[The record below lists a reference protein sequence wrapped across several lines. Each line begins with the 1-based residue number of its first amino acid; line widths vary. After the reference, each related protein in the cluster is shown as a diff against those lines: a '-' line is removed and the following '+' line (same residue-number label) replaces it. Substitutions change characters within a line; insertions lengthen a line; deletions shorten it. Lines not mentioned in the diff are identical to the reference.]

1 LLPKLAEALKSKH
14 VSNEL
19 KILFRRRYL
28 AAMELFSEFRGI
40 FEVFIFAEYTLIVC
54 NKKKIWSNKVWT
66 LDNFWIIFH
75 NLAYNSKT
83 GKVTMIASK
92 PLKTWSKNLS
102 NEYIYAEQNPNRTWA
117 VGFQSWP
124 YRSRNR
130 QTPFLKFSLWMSVTA
145 KCGASKSFISWFF
158 LSWGIDYWIKNQK
171 TKSGRITFWIYFH
184 PSAHCA
190 ISNLKKRIEEL
201 ENESKFWYKK
211 YNESLDELEKKDKII
226 KSRDKR
232 ILELEAGK
240 LGEKEDLFLL
250 KTEEEIKK
258 EIEVDQIYL
267 ADIQLVLNF
276 LNNFIIKV

>member
-1 LLPKLAEALKSKH
+1 
-14 VSNEL
+14 
-19 KILFRRRYL
+19 
-28 AAMELFSEFRGI
+28 M
-40 FEVFIFAEYTLIVC
+40 
-54 NKKKIWSNKVWT
+54 
-66 LDNFWIIFH
+66 
-75 NLAYNSKT
+75 
-83 GKVTMIASK
+83 
-92 PLKTWSKNLS
+92 
-102 NEYIYAEQNPNRTWA
+102 
-117 VGFQSWP
+117 
-124 YRSRNR
+124 
-130 QTPFLKFSLWMSVTA
+130 
-145 KCGASKSFISWFF
+145 
-158 LSWGIDYWIKNQK
+158 
-171 TKSGRITFWIYFH
+171 
-184 PSAHCA
+184 
-190 ISNLKKRIEEL
+190 